1 MVYPLANENRSY
13 DMKKTFLLISLLM
26 ALVVLGI
33 SSFQKLN
40 AKPTVSKSIE
50 KPIKSVEVVENKK
63 TTIKLGVFE
72 PLTGSDQEGGIS
84 ELEGVMLANE
94 LYPTVNG
101 NPIVIYSEDI
111 KSDRYQTADAL
122 MRLIEGKEV
131 KALIGSWGSAYALA
145 AGPIINEEEIPTVGA
160 SCTNPRIT
168 IGNKYYSRVSYIDT
182 FQGTALADFASRE
195 LKAQTVGILMEQG
208 NEYSV
213 DLGEYFTNAFAEINN
228 YKQSILYEG
237 FYQTGQKDYSAILTS
252 VKALN
257 PDILFIPGNHIEV
270 AIIAKQA
277 KNMGV
282 KSKIIGTDTLD
293 TNKFIQEAG
302 ASSEGV
308 YYSTFYSPEFSRTQE
323 STKFLKAY
331 KEKYG
336 KSPNSF
342 SALGYDAYL
351 LIYDALKRTNRLDG
365 NTLNEAIHEGKN
377 IEGAAG
383 FITMD
388 QNGDAKRPVVIK
400 SIKNGHGIYVTS
412 IEP

>member
-1 MVYPLANENRSY
+1 MTITFFKFQSLNPKQITENE
-13 DMKKTFLLISLLM
+13 M
-26 ALVVLGI
+26 
-33 SSFQKLN
+33 
-40 AKPTVSKSIE
+40 E
-50 KPIKSVEVVENKK
+50 KPLRAVEVKDTQK
-63 TTIKLGVFE
+63 SPIKIGLFE
-72 PLTGSDQEGGIS
+72 PLTGPDQEGGIS
-84 ELEGVMLANE
+84 ELEGVLLANQ

-101 NPIVIYSEDI
+101 HPIEIYSEDI

-122 MRLIEGKEV
+122 MRLIEGKGV

-182 FQGTALADFASRE
+182 FQGTALANFASRQ

-237 FYQTGQKDYSAILTS
+237 FYQTGQTDYSGILTS
-252 VKALN
+252 IKALN
-257 PDILFIPGNHIEV
+257 PDILFVPGNHIEV

-277 KNMGV
+277 KKMGIQ
-282 KSKIIGTDTLD
+282 SKIIGTDTLD
-293 TNKFIQEAG
+293 TSKFIQEAG
-302 ASSEGV
+302 SSSEGV
-308 YYSTFYSPEFSRTQE
+308 YFSTFYSPEFSRTQE
-323 STKFLKAY
+323 SIKFLKAY
-331 KEKYG
+331 KQKYG

-351 LIYDALKRTNRLDG
+351 LIYDALKRTNQYTG
-365 NTLNEAIHEGKN
+365 ESLNQAIHEGKN

-388 QNGDAKRPVVIK
+388 QNGDARRPVVIK
-400 SIKNGHGIYVTS
+400 SIRDGKGIYVTS